1 MLIRLSPGIKNKK
14 EENILHAEIFL
25 VPTCTFELH
34 HAAQDYREG
43 APRPPPTGGEPVG
56 LSYWSGGA
64 LTSWEECEQPY
75 N

>member
-43 APRPPPTGGEPVG
+43 APRPPPLVESRWV
-56 LSYWSGGA
+56 
-64 LTSWEECEQPY
+64 
-75 N
+75 